1 MDGNMTITGECNIQT
16 LDLMNDIDGCTIQEV
31 INKLEEIKKENENE
45 YDKIII
51 RVVEYSDWDECL
63 WPVLE
68 IEGQKIEVIDRM
80 IFKRLKE

>member
-68 IEGQKIEVIDRM
+68 IEGQKFLE
-80 IFKRLKE
+80 